1 MINYIA
7 LITALVLSAIAGYFS
22 VIGLA
27 TIFTGAYVSVL
38 IMAAALEAGK
48 VVTVGWLSRNWDGAP
63 KAIKVYLCVSVA
75 VLMVIT
81 SMGTFG
87 YLSKA
92 HLETQTQMQQSQL
105 QIAPLESQLK
115 LAERRLQNAQ
125 TSLDNLDR
133 IVAGLD
139 VEQASRAVQRQRSQ
153 RRDLATEISDASR
166 EIEVLNTKILPFR
179 TEQAKTEA
187 EIGPLKYVAELV
199 YGDDAKSHF
208 DSAVRF
214 VIIIIVFVFDPL
226 AIVLLIAANHGLKP
240 KSRMR
245 FDKATGKLVVDKTSI
260 FKI

>member
-1 MINYIA
+1 MINYVALVTA
-7 LITALVLSAIAGYFS
+7 LIISAIAGYFS
-22 VIGLA
+22 VVGLA

-38 IMAAALEAGK
+38 IMAAALETGK
-48 VVTVGWLSRNWDGAP
+48 VVTVGWLSRNWEDAP
-63 KAIKVYLCVSVA
+63 KAIKVYLSVSVGI
-75 VLMVIT
+75 LMVIT

-92 HLETQTQMQQSQL
+92 HLETQNEMQQSQL
-105 QIAPLESQLK
+105 QIAPLEAQLELATKK
-115 LAERRLQNAQ
+115 LNTAQ
-125 TSLDNLDR
+125 RSIDTLDS
-133 IVAGLD
+133 IVAGVD
-139 VEQASRAVQRQRSQ
+139 VTQASRIRARQRADRSALAAEI
-153 RRDLATEISDASR
+153 RDSTR
-166 EIEVLNTKILPFR
+166 EIQELNAQILPLR
-179 TEQAKTEA
+179 TQQARTEA

-199 YGDDAKSHF
+199 YGDDAKNHF

-245 FDKATGKLVVDKTSI
+245 FDKTTGKLVVDKTSL